1 MADDKPDWQA
11 GAEAQTFMDQR
22 DVEIAAL
29 KAERD
34 RLLLKVATLKEEC
47 RGRADNEDR
56 LRAALVGACE
66 ALEYNDEDS
75 TYSILKTARRAL
87 EEGK

>member
-1 MADDKPDWQA
+1 MIIYA
-11 GAEAQTFMDQR
+11 GMGRFEPMNMD
-22 DVEIAAL
+22 EIIAL
-29 KAERD
+29 KAER
-34 RLLLKVATLKEEC
+34 
-47 RGRADNEDR
+47 DR

-75 TYSILKTARRAL
+75 AYSILKTARRAL

>member
-1 MADDKPDWQA
+1 MKPRYEVRDIDQT
-11 GAEAQTFMDQR
+11 AE
-22 DVEIAAL
+22 IIAL
-29 KAERD
+29 KAER
-34 RLLLKVATLKEEC
+34 
-47 RGRADNEDR
+47 DR